1 MKHKEKDQSPVGY
14 PSGRSEGDKRPCFPR
29 GFVVSKMKNPNQT
42 ARKNDEP
49 TLEAL
54 TTTRA
59 KREAQRLGVPLSVF
73 VAHLA
78 AKADRMPVTVSVKID
93 DIQRISRIAR
103 GDQVR
108 EWIEGIIEDC
118 LDGEKGEAEDLAAQN

>member
-29 GFVVSKMKNPNQT
+29 GFVVSKMKKPNQT
-42 ARKNDEP
+42 SRKKDEP

-54 TTTRA
+54 TNARA
-59 KREAQRLGVPLSVF
+59 RREAKRLGVSLPAF

-78 AKADRMPVTVSVKID
+78 TKAESLPVTVSVKID
-93 DIQRISRIAR
+93 HIQRITRIAKGGR
-103 GDQVR
+103 VR
-108 EWIEGIIEDC
+108 EWIEGIVVDC
-118 LDGEKGEAEDLAAQN
+118 LECEEGEAEDLAAQN